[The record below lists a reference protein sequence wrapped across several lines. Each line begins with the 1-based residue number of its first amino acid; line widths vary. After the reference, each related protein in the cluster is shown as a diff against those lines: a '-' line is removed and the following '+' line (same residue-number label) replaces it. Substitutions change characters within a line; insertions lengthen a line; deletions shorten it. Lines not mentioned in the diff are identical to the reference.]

1 MLEHL
6 HLDDLRKKRESKL
19 TQEETLELARLRK
32 HFTNPKKE
40 GMDEHE
46 ARDFLPNYIRRLKKT
61 KIKELRTF
69 SRTLENW
76 FDEIIHSFRCVKR
89 EKGKIFRPHYS
100 NAIIEGMNI
109 KIMIIKRVS

>member
-1 MLEHL
+1 MTPQEILFKAEAMHPDL
-6 HLDDLRKKRESKL
+6 KTALDMKDAFYEALR
-19 TQEETLELARLRK
+19 
-32 HFTNPKKE
+32 

-76 FDEIIHSFRCVKR
+76 FDEIIHSFRCVDQ
-89 EKGKIFRPHYS
+89 ETGEIVRPHDS
-100 NAIIEGMNI
+100 NAIIEGMNNKI
-109 KIMIIKRVS
+109 KVIKRVS